1 MMMIANSFDD
11 FVNKASDAI
20 RTALNTEM
28 GQEYSKQLLA
38 AALKANPNMT
48 QEEWH
53 QIKCGFMT
61 RLFVMFVQETP
72 EAMQELGTHVYN
84 ELNAMA

>member
-1 MMMIANSFDD
+1 MMIANSFDE
-11 FVNKASDAI
+11 FVNKTSDAI
-20 RTALNTEM
+20 RTVLNTEV

-38 AALKANPNMT
+38 AALKDNPNMT

-53 QIKCGFMT
+53 QIKSEFMT
-61 RLFVMFVQETP
+61 RLFLMFVQETP
-72 EAMQELGTHVYN
+72 EAMQELATHTYN